1 MLDWTSAGNGAL
13 LWGSTAPKRRQRT
26 GTREWL
32 ALAGSGWCDDG
43 VAYLGGPHGES
54 QSSAGRHLHS
64 LPKAAV
70 LFDVALTTPA
80 TLLRHERGLLETHC
94 SSSSSTVFH
103 NQAKEFLPNLDGG
116 QRVTGRV
123 AVATKP
129 PHSK

>member
-54 QSSAGRHLHS
+54 QSSALG
-64 LPKAAV
+64 
-70 LFDVALTTPA
+70 
-80 TLLRHERGLLETHC
+80 
-94 SSSSSTVFH
+94 
-103 NQAKEFLPNLDGG
+103 
-116 QRVTGRV
+116 VTFIV
-123 AVATKP
+123 CQKP
-129 PHSK
+129 PFYST